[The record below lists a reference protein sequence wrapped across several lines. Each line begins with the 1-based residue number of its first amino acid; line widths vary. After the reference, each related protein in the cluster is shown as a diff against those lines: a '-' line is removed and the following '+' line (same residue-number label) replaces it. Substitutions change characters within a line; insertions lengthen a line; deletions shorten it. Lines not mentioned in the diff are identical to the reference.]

1 MLVSQILRKFQVS
14 YVRKDILRGGNQK
27 DNIRKKIYMEN
38 ADETA
43 QEMSFKLGVKEKRST
58 KKAVR
63 LELSLRGVNE
73 EGCSDNEVRVINRSN
88 AKGDGKSCK
97 ILVTVAIRQL

>member
-1 MLVSQILRKFQVS
+1 
-14 YVRKDILRGGNQK
+14 
-27 DNIRKKIYMEN
+27 MEN

-43 QEMSFKLGVKEKRST
+43 QEMSFKLGVKAKGPT

-73 EGCSDNEVRVINRSN
+73 EGCSDNEVRVIKRSN
-88 AKGDGKSCK
+88 AKGDGKSWK